1 MTADAW
7 IAVEALA
14 IAILLATSE
23 LLGWPIPY

>member
-14 IAILLATSE
+14 IAILIATSE
-23 LLGWPIPY
+23 VLGWPMP